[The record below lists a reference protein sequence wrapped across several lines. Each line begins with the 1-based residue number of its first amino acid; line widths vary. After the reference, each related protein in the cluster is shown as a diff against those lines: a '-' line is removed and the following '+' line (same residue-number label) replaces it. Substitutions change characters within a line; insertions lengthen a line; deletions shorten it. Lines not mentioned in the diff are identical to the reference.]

1 MYVFTSVYFL
11 WTRYEIIHLCVAFVS
26 VFFLDPKIPHL
37 LSPLHFL
44 RTVSPF
50 LAHWSLIL
58 SMAEVSISMLLPA
71 SIAVPSPA
79 WLRFRSC
86 EGGSFLWLVWIDC
99 VFKQLIIPSLSK
111 IVFRFS
117 CSRSGLFSC
126 DSL

>member
-1 MYVFTSVYFL
+1 MFSHRYTFYGPAMKLFIYVLLLYRF
-11 WTRYEIIHLCVAFVS
+11 
-26 VFFLDPKIPHL
+26 FFLDPKIPHL

-99 VFKQLIIPSLSK
+99 VFKQFIIPSLSK